1 MELKTNYI
9 ISKVSD
15 GGRMESL
22 VVVYNLQHLE
32 GDWHFY
38 TVERGYTCKIHKVDY
53 CANCGGTGRVGK
65 FRGNKKV
72 IYSYL
77 VCPECKGEKIPEVDI
92 TEQFLESLEK
102 NNVKEN

>member
-9 ISKVSD
+9 ISKVHE

-22 VVVYNLQHLE
+22 VICGLQWLE
-32 GDWHFY
+32 GDWYFY
-38 TVERGYTCKIHKVDY
+38 TVERGYTCRIHKVDY
-53 CANCGGTGRVGK
+53 CTNCGGTGRVDK
-65 FRGNKKV
+65 FRGKKKV

-102 NNVKEN
+102 TNVKEN